1 MNFKIKMILQTIWD
15 PIMCEPNECTM
26 SVY

>member
-1 MNFKIKMILQTIWD
+1 MILQTIWD